1 MMIMEMMTCKCSS
14 RGIEGLGLYTLVGA
28 IYIAVIVINFVV
40 AGMINGCD
48 PPDGSDV
55 DHPLLQQ
62 QTAAWLAAG
71 LNLAGFLGSN
81 FYYMRVRRSWNNYPF
96 LQWSVKIGFIAASA
110 LAFLFTATVYGYT
123 LTIEHVCATIENVDI
138 LRMWSVWA
146 VYLNLIMLG
155 IAHMGAKKKHVH
167 IMNDS
172 MKKDQE
178 EQLISVKTD
187 SGNSQGS
194 NLINRMNPDLKF

>member
-1 MMIMEMMTCKCSS
+1 MIMEMMTCKCSS

-28 IYIAVIVINFVV
+28 IYIAVVVINFVV
-40 AGMINGCD
+40 AGMIKGCD
-48 PPDGSDV
+48 PPDGSDI

-81 FYYMRVRRSWNNYPF
+81 FYYMRVRRSWKDYPF
-96 LQWSVKIGFIAASA
+96 LQWSVKIGFIAAGA

-146 VYLNLIMLG
+146 VYLNLIMLAL
-155 IAHMGAKKKHVH
+155 AHMGAKKKMH

-178 EQLISVKTD
+178 EEPLISVKTD
-187 SGNSQGS
+187 GGNSQES